1 LGELDQRPSDNECC
15 KQRWTRTQS
24 SKNAQAQRNTCVGRL
39 LASSGPTTVSF
50 VLSVTFKERGQGIGV
65 AIVNVN
71 RSCPLFAG
79 ILRTLASFF
88 LFSFLEGGRDTGT
101 HKIH

>member
-50 VLSVTFKERGQGIGV
+50 VLSVTFKERVQGIGV
-65 AIVNVN
+65 AIGGVN
-71 RSCPLFAG
+71 AQ
-79 ILRTLASFF
+79 LRLPHGVVSLQAS
-88 LFSFLEGGRDTGT
+88 S
-101 HKIH
+101 K